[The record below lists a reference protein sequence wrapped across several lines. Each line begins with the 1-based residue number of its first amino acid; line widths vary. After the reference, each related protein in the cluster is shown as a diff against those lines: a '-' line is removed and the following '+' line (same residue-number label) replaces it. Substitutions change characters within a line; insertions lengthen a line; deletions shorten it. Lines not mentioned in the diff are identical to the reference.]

1 MAQKLTPILVRKF
14 IPGRKQDSRKGQNGK
29 VLVVGGSY
37 MYHGAP
43 VLASLAALRVGTD
56 LVYTAVPKINA
67 SATRAISPNLI
78 VIPMV
83 DAKLTRG
90 SANKLLGQVQS
101 GMDSATIGMGLA
113 IADEEG
119 LKNLVKSLL
128 DQDVRLSLDASALI
142 GAILP
147 IISGK
152 NVVLTP
158 HAGEFQRLFGVLP
171 SNKIKERIPVVERFA
186 KEHQTTILLK
196 GATDVISNGNQTYI
210 NTKNL
215 ASMTVGGTGDVLS
228 GLVAGLLSKNRN
240 AIESAAAAS
249 CVNGMAGKLAQKK
262 HGFHI
267 VATDLLDNISS
278 AMKPFDKVIK

>member
-101 GMDSATIGMGLA
+101 GLDSATIGMGLA

-171 SNKIKERIPVVERFA
+171 SNKIKERITLVERFA

-196 GATDVISNGNQTYI
+196 GATDVISNGNHTYI
-210 NTKNL
+210 NPKNL

-249 CVNGMAGKLAQKK
+249 YVNGMAGKLAQKK